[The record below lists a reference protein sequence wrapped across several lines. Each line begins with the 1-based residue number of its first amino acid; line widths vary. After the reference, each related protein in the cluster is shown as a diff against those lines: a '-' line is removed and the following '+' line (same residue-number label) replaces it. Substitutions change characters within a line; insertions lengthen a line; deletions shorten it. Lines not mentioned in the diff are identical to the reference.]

1 MFSFWKTRRRLA
13 LAGDI
18 LLALR
23 EVSHALEEAWASMTR
38 RWESFLKTIF
48 AEIDNSYLL
57 RFVLLI
63 GTSPS

>member
-1 MFSFWKTRRRLA
+1 MPSFWKTRGRLA

-23 EVSHALEEAWASMTR
+23 EVSDALEEAWASMTT
-38 RWESFLKTIF
+38 RWESFLSTIF
-48 AEIDNSYLL
+48 AGIGNCYLL
-57 RFVLLI
+57 RFVPLI